1 MKVQSFPVSN
11 ICRADL
17 MYKGIPFEPNT
28 KNYTYIFWKD
38 NSIIAVKMCT
48 EPFVSTKYVI
58 LRNSATFY
66 TTDIIQNLLHTT
78 KNAVVVAVQCIFL
91 MFAI

>member
-1 MKVQSFPVSN
+1 
-11 ICRADL
+11 
-17 MYKGIPFEPNT
+17 
-28 KNYTYIFWKD
+28 
-38 NSIIAVKMCT
+38 MCT

-91 MFAI
+91 MFAIWERPLMTSDDFGQFSTYLPT

>member
-1 MKVQSFPVSN
+1 
-11 ICRADL
+11 
-17 MYKGIPFEPNT
+17 
-28 KNYTYIFWKD
+28 
-38 NSIIAVKMCT
+38 MCT

-91 MFAI
+91 MFAISLMKVWDRFFHNHLSIAI

>member
-1 MKVQSFPVSN
+1 
-11 ICRADL
+11 
-17 MYKGIPFEPNT
+17 
-28 KNYTYIFWKD
+28 
-38 NSIIAVKMCT
+38 MCT

-78 KNAVVVAVQCIFL
+78 KNAIVVAVQCIFL
-91 MFAI
+91 MFAIQ

>member
-1 MKVQSFPVSN
+1 
-11 ICRADL
+11 
-17 MYKGIPFEPNT
+17 
-28 KNYTYIFWKD
+28 
-38 NSIIAVKMCT
+38 MCT

-66 TTDIIQNLLHTT
+66 TTDIIQNLFVHTT

-91 MFAI
+91 IFSI